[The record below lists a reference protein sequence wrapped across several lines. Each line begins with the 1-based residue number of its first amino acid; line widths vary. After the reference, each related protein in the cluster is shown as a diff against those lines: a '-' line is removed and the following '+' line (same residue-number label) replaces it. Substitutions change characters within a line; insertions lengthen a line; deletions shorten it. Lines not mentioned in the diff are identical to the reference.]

1 MAFDDFKGVVVGSLA
16 TVLLVSAVA
25 SNTIIGAGE
34 RGVRVTW
41 GNVSPEPL
49 TEGVHFK
56 IPFVQQIVK
65 YDIKT
70 QKSSIKTNVYTKD
83 IQQADIAYV
92 LNYNLKPDYAPKMY
106 KTVGKDYQNTVL
118 MPIVEGVLKDVIGKW
133 IANDLISNREEATHN
148 VLVNLKNE
156 LKDRGIEVTSFNM
169 TTIQYAPEFEKAVED
184 KVKAQQKA
192 LEAKN
197 KTVQVEE
204 EAKQKLL
211 SAEAEAK
218 SMRIR
223 ANALTQNKALVQYE
237 AVKKWDGKL
246 PTYMLGNSVPFV
258 NMKAGE

>member
-1 MAFDDFKGVVVGSLA
+1 MDDFKSIFIGAIAFTVVVL
-16 TVLLVSAVA
+16 VLMT
-25 SNTIIGAGE
+25 NTIIGAGE
-34 RGVRVTW
+34 RGVRVTL
-41 GNVSPEPL
+41 GHVNPHSL
-49 TEGVHFK
+49 TEGVYFK
-56 IPFVQQIVK
+56 IPIIQQIVK

-70 QKSSIKTNVYTKD
+70 QKANIATNVYTKD
-83 IQQADIAYV
+83 IQQAKITYV
-92 LNYNLKPDYAPKMY
+92 LNYNLKSSYAPEMY
-106 KTVGKDYQNTVL
+106 KTVGKEYKETVL

-133 IANDLISNREEATHN
+133 IANDLISNREEATRN
-148 VLVNLKNE
+148 VLENLKKE
-156 LKDRGIEVTSFNM
+156 LNNRGIEVTSFNM

-218 SMRIR
+218 SMSIR
-223 ANALTQNKALVQYE
+223 ANALTKNKALVQYE

-246 PTYMLGNSVPFV
+246 PTYLMGNSVPFV
-258 NMKAGE
+258 NIK